1 MVNKCHQKFV
11 AILGFHGLEVNEVNL
26 SETGKSVGHNKDLVS
41 IQSRRRGSVCFIYLK
56 SELKLLASG
65 FYTKYE

>member
-11 AILGFHGLEVNEVNL
+11 AILGLEVNEVNL

-56 SELKLLASG
+56 SELK
-65 FYTKYE
+65 